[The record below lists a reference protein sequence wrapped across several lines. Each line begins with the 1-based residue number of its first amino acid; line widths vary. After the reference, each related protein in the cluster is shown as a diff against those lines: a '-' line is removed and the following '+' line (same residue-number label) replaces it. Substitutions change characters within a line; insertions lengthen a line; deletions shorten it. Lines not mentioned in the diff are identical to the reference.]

1 MWKDKHNRKG
11 LGFLYSV
18 FLVEGLNL
26 DVLIKQAKIKGID
39 LYNVKKDKNKRMLV
53 TVNFADGQNFFAIA
67 KELCYNIKKVK
78 DKGKGY
84 PLYFLFK
91 SFGLIIGAL
100 IFIAVQYIS
109 ADMVYE
115 ITYQG
120 SGVLYQK
127 QVEGYLTERGITKF
141 SRFSKIDLP
150 LLEDAILADNKNLS
164 FASCKKSGNRLIVEL
179 VVADSGGQV
188 LDGDKYQMLS
198 TANGV
203 VESIKVYRGT
213 AMVKVGDTVKEGDL
227 LVDGVATVK
236 EQTVKVNVLAVVSV
250 IVDKEFTFVG
260 AGGGQEMAKML
271 ATERLS
277 GEEIVD
283 IETKTELVGNDYFYK
298 VTVKIRRVISVG

>member
-1 MWKDKHNRKG
+1 MRKNKIVRAC
-11 LGFLYSV
+11 LKSV
-18 FLVEGLNL
+18 YTDYEVKGLNL
-26 DVLIKQAKIKGID
+26 DKFINTLKRQGIE
-39 LYNVKKDKNKRMLV
+39 LYNLKKFGNKRMLV
-53 TVNFADGQNFFAIA
+53 SIKFTDNQKFFAIA

-91 SFGLIIGAL
+91 SFGLIIGSL
-100 IFIAVQYIS
+100 IFVAVQYIS

-120 SGVLYQK
+120 SGVLYQN
-127 QVEGYLTERGITKF
+127 QVEEYLTERGITKF

-164 FASCKKSGNRLIVEL
+164 FASCKKSGNRLIIEL

-198 TANGV
+198 TENGV

-213 AMVKVGDTVKEGDL
+213 AMVKVGDTVKVGDL

-250 IVDKEFTFVG
+250 IVEKEFTFVG
-260 AGGGQEMAKML
+260 DEGGQERAKML